1 MDSCPRNGFPSR
13 RWRVTAA
20 LVELPDGVPEI
31 AGYLSRRCRFYR
43 NVAPRQVLKKVLG
56 TPAVVVDDDGTIS
69 LVCEKRSELI
79 DQSVAVVW
87 HRNLLAKFR

>member
-1 MDSCPRNGFPSR
+1 M
-13 RWRVTAA
+13 A
-20 LVELPDGVPEI
+20 LTELPDGVSEI
-31 AGYLSRRCRFYR
+31 AGYLSRCCRFYS

-56 TPAVVVDDDGTIS
+56 TLAVVVDDDGTIS

-87 HRNLLAKFR
+87 HANLLAELS